1 MWICARCHAENKDS
15 APACVHCGAARAAG
29 RFGSGAAE
37 QASPRAPRVTR
48 APEAVPSSRRAPE
61 GYQPPE
67 TQMRPRPPKRPFA
80 LPGRIIGGA
89 LLGLLPLL
97 TALLAWRQHD
107 ALAAAAGCRCIR
119 WRGNPCLYCP
129 GPDGGAAGSAARA
142 LDAATFRPPA
152 QATPGVNDAR
162 NTHRK
167 CLLA

>member
-107 ALAAAAGCRCIR
+107 ALAAALL
-119 WRGNPCLYCP
+119 PLL
-129 GPDGGAAGSAARA
+129 
-142 LDAATFRPPA
+142 LDAGASDGVETLVYIALALMAVLLAALPGLWTLLLSGRPPRRP
-152 QATPGVNDAR
+152 QE
-162 NTHRK
+162 
-167 CLLA
+167 

>member
-15 APACVHCGAARAAG
+15 APACVHCGAARSAG

-48 APEAVPSSRRAPE
+48 ASEAVPSRRRAPE

-67 TQMRPRPPKRPFA
+67 TQMRLRPPKRPFA

-107 ALAAAAGCRCIR
+107 ALAAALL
-119 WRGNPCLYCP
+119 PLL
-129 GPDGGAAGSAARA
+129 
-142 LDAATFRPPA
+142 LDAGASDGVETLVYIALALIAVLLAALPGLWTLLLSGRPPRRP
-152 QATPGVNDAR
+152 QE
-162 NTHRK
+162 
-167 CLLA
+167 